1 MLDSSEIWACGPFLM
16 DKLQADPF
24 LERLKLELDFLASQS
39 QLRRLELLDGINL
52 CSNDY
57 LGLSTDARLRDA
69 VASALAVGSPVG
81 STGSRLLSGNARIWE
96 ELESELARFAGTEAA
111 LYFGSGYAANIGL
124 LSSILG
130 PDDAVFSDQA
140 NHASIID
147 GIRLSGARKII
158 FPHLDLAF
166 LESAL
171 RKEDEGRKTSAE
183 RASKVIVIESV
194 FSMEGDRSPVADLVA
209 MAGRYGAQLIFDEAH
224 ATAVMGPG
232 GRGLVAAAGATNNVL
247 AVVHTCGKAL
257 AGMGAFVGCSETLKQ
272 YLVNR
277 ARTFIFS
284 TALPPYIAAQMRAVI
299 PIAVAADGERS
310 YLAALGAHLRARLRE
325 AGFDTG
331 GSGSQIVP
339 VMLGRNER
347 ALEFAAA
354 LCRQGFVVRAI
365 RPPTVPSGTAR
376 LRLSLHVGLSIGVLD
391 RLVEA
396 LIGISEN
403 IGRGERVSSSASR

>member
-1 MLDSSEIWACGPFLM
+1 MAKP
-16 DKLQADPF
+16 QANPF

-39 QLRRLELLDGINL
+39 QLRRLELLEGTNL

-57 LGLSTDARLRDA
+57 LGLSTDPRLRDA
-69 VASALAVGSPVG
+69 VAAALAAGSLVG
-81 STGSRLLSGNARIWE
+81 STGSRLLSGNARVWE
-96 ELESELARFAGTEAA
+96 ELESELAGFAGTEAA

-124 LSSILG
+124 FSSILG
-130 PDDAVFSDQA
+130 PNDIVFSDQA

-171 RKEDEGRKTSAE
+171 RKENESRENGAA
-183 RASKVIVIESV
+183 RAQKVIVVESV
-194 FSMEGDRSPVADLVA
+194 FSMEGDRAPVADLVA
-209 MAGRYGAQLIFDEAH
+209 MAQRYGAQLIFDEAH
-224 ATAVMGPG
+224 ATAVMGPS
-232 GRGLVAAAGATNNVL
+232 GRGLVAAEGATDSVL

-284 TALPPYIAAQMRAVI
+284 TALPPCIAAQMRTAI
-299 PIAVAADGERS
+299 PIAVAADRKRS
-310 YLAALGAHLRARLRE
+310 YLAELGMHLRARLRDAE
-325 AGFDTG
+325 FDTG
-331 GSGSQIVP
+331 GSDSQIVP
-339 VMLGRNER
+339 VMLGQNER
-347 ALEFAAA
+347 ALEFSAA
-354 LCRQGFVVRAI
+354 LYRQGFVARAI
-365 RPPTVPSGTAR
+365 RPPTVPAGTAR
-376 LRLSLHVGLSIGVLD
+376 LRLSLHAGLSIEVLD

-396 LIGISEN
+396 LIGIREDAVR
-403 IGRGERVSSSASR
+403 RGERVSRASR